1 MLYEIESV
9 FIGEKEFQI
18 CCKDPIRAVN
28 PMRYE
33 LFISL
38 RQIRARKFQTILSVG
53 AIALAVMVLTV
64 SQALMVGFTDELY
77 NTSVNKLPHVSVS
90 PQEGEDYIYLY
101 KTLIADIS
109 KIEGVTAVSPF
120 LTGKASFRFKA
131 NSRNAELKGV
141 VPSQENEISSIEA
154 DMIEG
159 DFKEL
164 EFSRNTIVIG
174 SKLADKL
181 EVNVGDSVEV
191 SFPNARPLSLKVV
204 GIFHTGSPLD
214 ESLTYTSLGT
224 AQEFYDVSDVING
237 ISVRLEDFN
246 SDREIAAEIEKTGY
260 EAKGWTETN
269 PAILR
274 TIAIES
280 TSNNVILGLIVII
293 ASFGVVST
301 LNLSVIGATSQI
313 GMLRAMGA
321 TVSSI
326 KIIFVLQSGIL
337 GLLGAL
343 AGTLTGVVISM
354 AIGQYEIPGASSEL
368 YGGLTTIPI
377 VVRIGDILF
386 IIVAVFLLNLIAGIY
401 PAQQAAKLDPVK
413 AISSR

>member
-1 MLYEIESV
+1 
-9 FIGEKEFQI
+9 
-18 CCKDPIRAVN
+18 
-28 PMRYE
+28 MRYE
-33 LFISL
+33 LFIAI
-38 RQIRARKFQTILSVG
+38 RQIRARKFQTLLSVG

-64 SQALMVGFTDELY
+64 SQALMVGFTGELY
-77 NTSVNKLPHVSVS
+77 NTTVNKLPHVSVS

-101 KTLIADIS
+101 RTIIEEIS

-120 LTGKASFRFKA
+120 LTGKASFRFKT

-141 VPSQENEISSIEA
+141 IPLQENKISSIES
-154 DMIEG
+154 DMVEG
-159 DFKEL
+159 YFREL
-164 EFSRNTIVIG
+164 ELSRNTVVIG

-181 EVNVGDSVEV
+181 EVSLGDSVDV
-191 SFPNARPLSLKVV
+191 SFPNSNPLSLRVV

-214 ESLTYTSLGT
+214 ESFTYTSLDT
-224 AQEFYDVSDVING
+224 AQEFYNVPDVING
-237 ISVRLEDFN
+237 ISVRLDNFN
-246 SDREIAAEIEKTGY
+246 RDREVAAEIKKTGY
-260 EAKGWTETN
+260 KAKGWTETN

-274 TIAIES
+274 TIAVES
-280 TSNNVILGLIVII
+280 TSNNVVLGLIVVI

-326 KIIFVLQSGIL
+326 RTIFILQSGIL
-337 GLLGAL
+337 GMLGAL
-343 AGTLTGVVISM
+343 VGTLTGIAISL
-354 AIGQYEIPGASSEL
+354 AIGQYELPAASSEL
-368 YGGLTTIPI
+368 YGGITTIPI
-377 VVRIGDILF
+377 VVRAGDILV
-386 IIVAVFLLNLIAGIY
+386 IIIAVFLLNLIAGIY

>member
-1 MLYEIESV
+1 
-9 FIGEKEFQI
+9 
-18 CCKDPIRAVN
+18 
-28 PMRYE
+28 MRYE

-38 RQIRARKFQTILSVG
+38 RQIRARKFQTFLSVG

-77 NTSVNKLPHVSVS
+77 NTTVNKLPHVSVS
-90 PQEGEDYIYLY
+90 PEEGEDYIYLY
-101 KTLIADIS
+101 RTLIEDIS
-109 KIEGVTAVSPF
+109 KIEGVTSVSPF
-120 LTGKASFRFKA
+120 LTGKASFRFKT

-141 VPSQENEISSIEA
+141 IPLQENKISSIEA
-154 DMIEG
+154 DIVEG
-159 DFKEL
+159 DFREL
-164 EFSRNTIVIG
+164 ELSRNTVVIG

-181 EVNVGDSVEV
+181 EINLGDSVEV
-191 SFPNARPLSLKVV
+191 SFPNAKSISLRVV

-214 ESLTYTSLGT
+214 ESLTYTSLDT
-224 AQEFYDVSDVING
+224 AQEFYDVSDVVNG
-237 ISVRLEDFN
+237 ISIKLEDFN
-246 SDREIAAEIEKTGY
+246 RDREIAAEIEKAGY
-260 EAKGWTETN
+260 KSKGWTDAN

-280 TSNNVILGLIVII
+280 TSNNIVLGLIVVI

-321 TVSSI
+321 TVSGI
-326 KIIFVLQSGIL
+326 RTIFVLQSGIL

-343 AGTLTGVVISM
+343 AGTLTGVAVSM

-377 VVRIGDILF
+377 IVRLGDILF
-386 IIVAVFLLNLIAGIY
+386 IIISVFLLNLIAGIY

-413 AISSR
+413 AISSK

>member
-1 MLYEIESV
+1 
-9 FIGEKEFQI
+9 
-18 CCKDPIRAVN
+18 
-28 PMRYE
+28 MRYE

-64 SQALMVGFTDELY
+64 SQALMVGFTGELY
-77 NTSVNKLPHVSVS
+77 STTVNKLPHVSVS

-101 KTLIADIS
+101 RTLIDEID
-109 KIEGVTAVSPF
+109 KIEGVSAVSPF
-120 LTGKASFRFKA
+120 FTGEASFRFKT
-131 NSRNAELKGV
+131 NSLNAELKGV
-141 VPSQENEISSIEA
+141 LPLQENNISAIET
-154 DMIEG
+154 DMVEG
-159 DFKEL
+159 DFREL
-164 EFSRNTIVIG
+164 EYSRNTVVIG

-181 EVNVGDSVEV
+181 EVKLGDSVDV
-191 SFPNARPLSLKVV
+191 SFPNANPLSLRVV

-214 ESLTYTSLGT
+214 ESLTYTSLDT
-224 AQEFYDVSDVING
+224 AQKFYNVPDVING
-237 ISVRLEDFN
+237 LSVRLEDFN
-246 SDREIAAEIEKTGY
+246 RDRIIAAEIKKTGY
-260 EAKGWTETN
+260 KAKGWTETN
-269 PAILR
+269 PEILR

-280 TSNNVILGLIVII
+280 TSNNVVLGLIVVI

-301 LNLSVIGATSQI
+301 LNLTVIGVTRQI

-321 TVSSI
+321 TISGI
-326 KIIFVLQSGIL
+326 RTIFILQSGIL

-343 AGTLTGVVISM
+343 VGTLTGVVIAL
-354 AIGQYEIPGASSEL
+354 AIGQYEIPAASSEL
-368 YGGLTTIPI
+368 YGGITTIPI
-377 VVRIGDILF
+377 IIRIGDILF

>member
-1 MLYEIESV
+1 
-9 FIGEKEFQI
+9 
-18 CCKDPIRAVN
+18 
-28 PMRYE
+28 MRYE

-64 SQALMVGFTDELY
+64 SQAVMVGFTGELY
-77 NTSVNKLPHVSVS
+77 NTTVNKFPHVSVS

-101 KTLIADIS
+101 RTLIDDID
-109 KIEGVTAVSPF
+109 KIEGVSAVSPF
-120 LTGKASFRFKA
+120 LTGKASFMFKT
-131 NSRNAELKGV
+131 NSFNAELKGIL
-141 VPSQENEISSIEA
+141 PLQENNISDIEA
-154 DMIEG
+154 DMVEG
-159 DFKEL
+159 DFREL
-164 EFSRNTIVIG
+164 EYSKNTVVIG

-181 EVNVGDSVEV
+181 EVNLGDSVDV
-191 SFPNARPLSLKVV
+191 SFPNANPLSLRVV

-214 ESLTYTSLGT
+214 ESLTYTSLNT
-224 AQEFYDVSDVING
+224 AQEFYDVPDVING
-237 ISVRLEDFN
+237 LSVRLKDFN
-246 SDREIAAEIEKTGY
+246 KDREVAAEIEKTGY
-260 EAKGWTETN
+260 EARGWTETN
-269 PAILR
+269 PEILR

-280 TSNNVILGLIVII
+280 TSNNVVLSLIIII

-326 KIIFVLQSGIL
+326 RTIFILQSGIL

-343 AGTLTGVVISM
+343 AGTLTGVVISL
-354 AIGQYEIPGASSEL
+354 AIGQYEIPTASSEL

-377 VVRIGDILF
+377 IIRIGDILF
-386 IIVAVFLLNLIAGIY
+386 IIIAVFLLNLLAGIY

-413 AISSR
+413 AISSK

>member
-1 MLYEIESV
+1 
-9 FIGEKEFQI
+9 
-18 CCKDPIRAVN
+18 
-28 PMRYE
+28 MRYE

-64 SQALMVGFTDELY
+64 SQALMVGFTGELY
-77 NTSVNKLPHVSVS
+77 NTTVNKLPHVSVS

-101 KTLIADIS
+101 RTLIDEID
-109 KIEGVTAVSPF
+109 KIEEVSAVSPF
-120 LTGKASFRFKA
+120 LTGEASFRFKT
-131 NSRNAELKGV
+131 NSLNAELKGV
-141 VPSQENEISSIEA
+141 IPSQENNIIDIEA
-154 DMIEG
+154 DMVEG
-159 DFKEL
+159 DFREP
-164 EFSRNTIVIG
+164 EYSRNTVVIG

-181 EVNVGDSVEV
+181 EVKLGDSVDV
-191 SFPNARPLSLKVV
+191 SFPNANPLSLRVV

-214 ESLTYTSLGT
+214 ESLTYTSLDT
-224 AQEFYDVSDVING
+224 AQKFYNVLDVING
-237 ISVRLEDFN
+237 LSIRLENFN
-246 SDREIAAEIEKTGY
+246 RDREVAAEIKKTGY
-260 EAKGWTETN
+260 KAKGWTETN
-269 PAILR
+269 PEILR

-280 TSNNVILGLIVII
+280 TSNNVVLGLIVVI

-301 LNLSVIGATSQI
+301 LNLTVISAISQI

-326 KIIFVLQSGIL
+326 RTIFILQSGIL

-343 AGTLTGVVISM
+343 VGTLTGVVIAL
-354 AIGQYEIPGASSEL
+354 AIGQYEMPAASSEL
-368 YGGLTTIPI
+368 YGGITTIPI
-377 VVRIGDILF
+377 IIRIGDILF
-386 IIVAVFLLNLIAGIY
+386 TIVAVFLLNLIAGIY